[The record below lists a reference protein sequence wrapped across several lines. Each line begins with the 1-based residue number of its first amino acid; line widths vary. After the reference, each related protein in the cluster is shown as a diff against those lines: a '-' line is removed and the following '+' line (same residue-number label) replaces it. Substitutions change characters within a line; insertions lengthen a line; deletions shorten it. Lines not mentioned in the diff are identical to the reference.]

1 MRRAARLR
9 RPYGSRHC
17 GDRGNAQL
25 YAILHV
31 IRKGH
36 ISTPTKLFE
45 PFKLGPLT
53 LPNRLVMAPLTR
65 NRAVPPGMVP
75 SPLAIEYYGQRA
87 SAGLLVTEASQVSQ
101 QGQGYQDTPGI
112 YSREQVAGWRKVT
125 DRVHEK
131 GGRIFIQIWHV
142 GRVSH
147 VSLQPN
153 GGAPVAPSAIRANG
167 KTFVGGAFTDISE
180 PRALELAEIPF
191 ILDSFKRATANALE
205 AGFDGVEIHGANGY
219 LLDQFAKDGAN
230 KRNDAYGGSIE
241 NRAKLMLEVTKAVA
255 AEAGANRTGIRISP
269 VTPSNDISDSD
280 PQPLFEHIVD
290 GLNDL
295 KLVYL
300 HVVEGATGGPRDNAP
315 FDYAS
320 LRKRF
325 AGAYVANNG
334 YDFEL
339 ATKTL
344 AAGAADLIA
353 FGKPFISNP
362 DLVERLK
369 RGAPLNA
376 WDKATFYGGG
386 AKGYTDYPT
395 LRIEAAAQ

>member
-1 MRRAARLR
+1 M
-9 RPYGSRHC
+9 SM
-17 GDRGNAQL
+17 
-25 YAILHV
+25 
-31 IRKGH
+31 
-36 ISTPTKLFE
+36 PTKLFE
-45 PFKLGPLT
+45 PFKLGAIT

-87 SAGLLVTEASQVSQ
+87 SAGLLITEASQVSQ

-112 YSREQVAGWRKVT
+112 YSREQLAAWRKVT
-125 DRVHEK
+125 ERVHQQ

-147 VSLQPN
+147 TLLQP
-153 GGAPVAPSAIRANG
+153 GGRKPVGPSAVRAKG
-167 KTFVGGAFTDISE
+167 KTFVNNAFTEISE
-180 PRALELAEIPF
+180 PRELVLSEIPGIIDDF
-191 ILDSFKRATANALE
+191 RRAAANANE

-230 KRNDAYGGSIE
+230 KRTDAYGGSIE
-241 NRAKLMLEVTKAVA
+241 NRARLMLEVAKAVS
-255 AEAGANRTGIRISP
+255 AEAGRERTGIRVSP
-269 VTPSNDISDSD
+269 VTPANDISDSN
-280 PQPLFEHIVD
+280 PQPLFDYIVGQLD
-290 GLNDL
+290 AL
-295 KLVYL
+295 KLVYI
-300 HVVEGATGGPRDNAP
+300 HVIEGATGGPRDIAP

-325 AGAYVANNG
+325 SGAYIANNG

-339 ATKTL
+339 ASKVL
-344 AAGAADLIA
+344 AAGAADMIA

-362 DLVERLK
+362 DLVKRLK
-369 RGAPLNA
+369 RGAPLND

-395 LRIEAAAQ
+395 LGAKQAAE

>member
-1 MRRAARLR
+1 MTA
-9 RPYGSRHC
+9 S
-17 GDRGNAQL
+17 
-25 YAILHV
+25 
-31 IRKGH
+31 
-36 ISTPTKLFE
+36 KLFE
-45 PFKLGPLT
+45 PYRLGPIT

-65 NRAVPPGMVP
+65 NRAVPPGMAP
-75 SPLAIEYYGQRA
+75 SPLAVDYYGQRA

-125 DRVHEK
+125 DRVREK

-280 PQPLFEHIVD
+280 PQPLFDYIVD

-325 AGAYVANNG
+325 TGAYVANNG

-376 WDKATFYGGG
+376 WDKATFYGGD
-386 AKGYTDYPT
+386 AKGYTDYPALAT
-395 LRIEAAAQ
+395 ADAAE